1 MTRHLDKFYR
11 DAREAMLMALRDGYV
26 QAEPLAAMQAM
37 ANMAPNREAFGAARY
52 NEMRSLVDA
61 IEHLLSKLEEGQSM
75 NEWRTKG
82 RANHRIA
89 MPGISAMLCHVRA
102 SAPAAECRHPR

>member
-52 NEMRSLVDA
+52 DEMRSLVDA

-75 NEWRTKG
+75 NEWRTKVEQTTKC
-82 RANHRIA
+82 
-89 MPGISAMLCHVRA
+89 SAGNFRNALSCSSVRA
-102 SAPAAECRHPR
+102 GR